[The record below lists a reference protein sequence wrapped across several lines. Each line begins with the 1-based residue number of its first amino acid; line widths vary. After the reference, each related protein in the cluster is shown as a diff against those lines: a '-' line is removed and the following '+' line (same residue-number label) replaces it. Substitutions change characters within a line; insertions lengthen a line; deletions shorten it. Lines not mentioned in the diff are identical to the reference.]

1 MIEETLPVTKN
12 NIKIINDFL
21 STEKDHTLLI
31 NKVSEEIACFYDF
44 VVKEFSEKYKI
55 KVYTNNE
62 PSSTN
67 DVDDLFL
74 NNKIDIYN
82 LANSKLIESLGN
94 EDYKKII
101 FSDYK
106 NYKKFQKQFL
116 TVNGYEFERDM
127 NYFIRIINEIN
138 EDSLVEYCTSKPYFT
153 SSEISKY
160 KISKSNYITDSNI
173 KEFRNF
179 ILDIRK
185 EVYMSR
191 KSKFDVKKLFLM
203 IKNEA
208 LYKKFSF
215 LIY

>member
-1 MIEETLPVTKN
+1 MIEGALPVTKN
-12 NIKIINDFL
+12 NIKIIDNFL

-44 VVKEFSEKYKI
+44 VVKEFSEKYRI

-62 PSSTN
+62 PSNTN
-67 DVDDLFL
+67 DVDDLFQ

-94 EDYKKII
+94 ENYKKII

-116 TVNGYEFERDM
+116 TINGYEFERDM
-127 NYFIRIINEIN
+127 IYFIRIINEIK
-138 EDSLVEYCTSKPYFT
+138 EDSLVEYCISKPYFT

-173 KEFRNF
+173 KKFRNF

-208 LYKKFSF
+208 MYKKFSF